1 MTKRPIN
8 YVFIE
13 GPDLSGKS
21 TLYNDIHKLSDYRW
35 NIQDRSALSMLIHA
49 KQYGRNTFQ
58 HVEQLRSEIFNLN
71 NIIILLLPKWSVISR
86 RFTERGDAIQN
97 LASLKKVYD
106 LFSDAAEEL
115 QQYPNVMVLREEIDQ
130 QTVRYITRVL
140 KNYEN
145 PPTLNLRD
153 NALKACLTRDSRE
166 CVGLNFTL
174 FDDGTFD
181 DIDEAD
187 LLYDKEVEYYNE
199 ILESVKEK
207 IRLEFEGKNE
217 YNLAQDKNSRRFIY
231 TSDTCISLAHF
242 LLREESLDCKYFIR
256 SSNVKDTLYY
266 DLNFLKFLS
275 SNVFNILK
283 ASGKFCR
290 MSFVINSGHVL
301 DIIEDEN

>member
-115 QQYPNVMVLREEIDQ
+115 QQYPNVW
-130 QTVRYITRVL
+130 
-140 KNYEN
+140 
-145 PPTLNLRD
+145 
-153 NALKACLTRDSRE
+153 
-166 CVGLNFTL
+166 F
-174 FDDGTFD
+174 F
-181 DIDEAD
+181 
-187 LLYDKEVEYYNE
+187 
-199 ILESVKEK
+199 EK
-207 IRLEFEGKNE
+207 KSINRPFVTSHEF
-217 YNLAQDKNSRRFIY
+217 
-231 TSDTCISLAHF
+231 
-242 LLREESLDCKYFIR
+242 
-256 SSNVKDTLYY
+256 
-266 DLNFLKFLS
+266 
-275 SNVFNILK
+275 
-283 ASGKFCR
+283 
-290 MSFVINSGHVL
+290 
-301 DIIEDEN
+301 

>member
-1 MTKRPIN
+1 
-8 YVFIE
+8 
-13 GPDLSGKS
+13 
-21 TLYNDIHKLSDYRW
+21 
-35 NIQDRSALSMLIHA
+35 MLIHA

-71 NIIILLLPKWSVISR
+71 NVIIILLPDWSVISR

-97 LASLKKVYD
+97 LSSLKKVYD
-106 LFSDAAEEL
+106 LFSDASEEL
-115 QQYPNVMVLREEIDQ
+115 KEYPNVIVLRDEVDR
-130 QTVRYITRVL
+130 QTVRYLTNIL

-145 PPTLNLRD
+145 ATTECIKD
-153 NALKACLTRDSRE
+153 NVLQACVSRDSGE

-199 ILESVKEK
+199 ILEKVKEK
-207 IRLEFEGKNE
+207 IKLEFEGKNE
-217 YNLAQDKNSRRFIY
+217 YNLPQDKNSRRFIY

-242 LLREESLDCKYFIR
+242 LLRDESLDCKYFIR

-275 SNVFNILK
+275 SSVFNALK

-290 MSFVINSGHVL
+290 MTFVINSGHVL
-301 DIIEDEN
+301 DIINNEP